1 MAEPVR
7 AILGIGSNLG
17 KRRRTIRTAL
27 KSLAG
32 TPGIKNVFMS
42 PLYESHAVTEAGI
55 DETMPAYLNGVVR
68 LDTTLKSKELL
79 EVIRKIEDD
88 NGRVRLTR
96 WGSRT
101 LDIDIITFGT
111 EIKATKD
118 LTIPHP
124 RAFDRAF
131 VLVPWAD
138 IDPEA
143 VLPGYGSVTE
153 LAEPLRSQ
161 VWQAK

>member
-42 PLYESHAVTEAGI
+42 PLYESHAVTEAGV
-55 DETMPAYLNGVVR
+55 DETMPAYLNGVIR

-138 IDPEA
+138 IEPEA
-143 VLPGYGSVTE
+143 VLPGYGPVAE
-153 LAEPLRSQ
+153 LAEPLRNQ

>member
-1 MAEPVR
+1 MFTPSQKDVR
-7 AILGIGSNLG
+7 EFFCSAH
-17 KRRRTIRTAL
+17 A

-42 PLYESHAVTEAGI
+42 PLYESHAVTEAGV
-55 DETMPAYLNGVVR
+55 DETMPAYLNGVIR

-138 IDPEA
+138 IEPERR
-143 VLPGYGSVTE
+143 E
-153 LAEPLRSQ
+153 R
-161 VWQAK
+161 

>member
-27 KSLAG
+27 KALAG

-42 PLYESHAVTEAGI
+42 PLYESHALTEAGV
-55 DETMPAYLNGVVR
+55 DETMPAYLNGVIR
-68 LDTTLKSKELL
+68 IDTTLKSKELL
-79 EVIRKIEDD
+79 DVIRKIEDA

-111 EIKATKD
+111 EIKATKE

-124 RAFDRAF
+124 RAYDRAF
-131 VLVPWAD
+131 VLVPWAAIEPD
-138 IDPEA
+138 A
-143 VLPGYGSVTE
+143 VLPGHGSVAE
-153 LAEPLRSQ
+153 LAEPLKSQ
-161 VWQAK
+161 VWVVK